1 MFRVSLKVWVMQGYI
16 RPTVSQQGMSAPTT
30 MPVKRRLLKPGAE
43 FVQHPVVAS
52 SPRLLTIPMAAAY
65 LSCSVWSIR
74 NLIWNRAIPHIQIG
88 KRFLLDRADLDSYVE
103 KNKVR
108 S

>member
-1 MFRVSLKVWVMQGYI
+1 
-16 RPTVSQQGMSAPTT
+16 
-30 MPVKRRLLKPGAE
+30 MPVKRRLLKPDAE
-43 FVQHPVVAS
+43 SAQHPVVAS
-52 SPRLLTIPMAAAY
+52 SPRLLTIPSAAAY

-74 NLIWNRAIPHIQIG
+74 NLIWNRAIPHVQIG
-88 KRFLLDRADLDSYVE
+88 KRFLLDGADLDSYVE

>member
-1 MFRVSLKVWVMQGYI
+1 
-16 RPTVSQQGMSAPTT
+16 
-30 MPVKRRLLKPGAE
+30 MPVKRRLLKPDAE
-43 FVQHPVVAS
+43 FAQQPVVAS
-52 SPRLLTIPMAAAY
+52 SPRLLTIQVLLLIYRAPFGP
-65 LSCSVWSIR
+65 IR
-74 NLIWNRAIPHIQIG
+74 NLIWKRAIPHIQIG

>member
-1 MFRVSLKVWVMQGYI
+1 
-16 RPTVSQQGMSAPTT
+16 
-30 MPVKRRLLKPGAE
+30 MPVKRRLLKPDAE
-43 FVQHPVVAS
+43 FAQHPVVAS
-52 SPRLLTIPMAAAY
+52 SPRLLTIPSAAAY

-74 NLIWNRAIPHIQIG
+74 NLIWKRAIPHIQIG

-108 S
+108 SKIGSEQESVKALILGGFLESPIWHQTPA